1 MRREET
7 VIRCILKHKFHES
20 WTHDIYTISHRI
32 DRISCARK
40 DRERERKQDVA
51 RRSHKQLMTGDNAES
66 IDIDRYKK
74 KNKKEKNEK
83 EKEKKEKEKEKERER
98 CLTD

>member
-40 DRERERKQDVA
+40 DRERERKQNVA

-74 KNKKEKNEK
+74 KNKKEKK
-83 EKEKKEKEKEKERER
+83 
-98 CLTD
+98 